1 MEIAMNLAMQTQPA
15 QSRLG
20 TRADL
25 SCALSTDR
33 SVPPMPCPT
42 AAPAAVTHR
51 AGNRATAAHT
61 EGVVTLGMFSV
72 RSTTSFIDDFGY
84 AGSINGKGARLG
96 SPAWSPPV

>member
-33 SVPPMPCPT
+33 SVHPMPCPT
-42 AAPAAVTHR
+42 AVTHR

-61 EGVVTLGMFSV
+61 EGVVSLGMFSV
-72 RSTTSFIDDFGY
+72 RSTTPFIDDFGY